1 MFIVHRRTT
10 IVVAAVTALSLTSI
24 KVKVDN
30 GIECI
35 YVVSPR
41 RVVGACIICII
52 IPAKE
57 CIHWHAGRGV
67 SGVVT
72 GVTITPSMNIGHGL
86 IGMRIVG
93 HICR

>member
-10 IVVAAVTALSLTSI
+10 IVVAVTVAVTALSLTSI
-24 KVKVDN
+24 KVKVDD

-52 IPAKE
+52 IPAKV
-57 CIHWHAGRGV
+57 CIHWHGV

-86 IGMRIVG
+86 IGVRIVG